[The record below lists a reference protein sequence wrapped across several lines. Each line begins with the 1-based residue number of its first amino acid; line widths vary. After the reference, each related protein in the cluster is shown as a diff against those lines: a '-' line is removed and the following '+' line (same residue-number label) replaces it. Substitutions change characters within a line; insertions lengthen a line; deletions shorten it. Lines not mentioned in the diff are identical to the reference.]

1 MAGLKETGTSCNRER
16 CLDAQIKMKKATN
29 KSQAQPFRDK
39 KII

>member
-1 MAGLKETGTSCNRER
+1 MGGFKEIRTNCTRER
-16 CLDAQIKMKKATN
+16 CVDAQIKMKRATN

>member
-1 MAGLKETGTSCNRER
+1 MDGFKEIRTNCITER
-16 CLDAQIKMKKATN
+16 CVDAQIKMKRATN